1 MPPKVRYTREEIA
14 NTAFGMVRK
23 HGEEFLSARSLAAEL
38 GTSTA
43 PIFTAFSGIEEVRD
57 AVLQLAKERY
67 GEYARAG
74 ASMDPPFKG
83 YGLQFIR
90 FAKEEPR
97 LFRMLFMREDG
108 GGAPTHYLPAT
119 YEQEET
125 VRKTAQNAYGWDEER
140 AKRIYN
146 HLAVYV
152 YGLAVLCAGGNYVF
166 TDEDI
171 SRMLR
176 EEFFALKRYEE
187 ETYEEHH

>member
-1 MPPKVRYTREEIA
+1 MPPNVRYKKEEIA
-14 NTAFGMVRK
+14 EIAFEMVRK
-23 HGEEFLSARSLAAEL
+23 HGEEFLSARTLAAEL

-57 AVLQLAKERY
+57 AVIRLAKERY
-67 GEYARAG
+67 EEYARKG
-74 ASMDPPFKG
+74 ASINPPFKG

-97 LFRMLFMREDG
+97 LFRMLFMTEG
-108 GGAPTHYLPAT
+108 GVVTPTHYLPST

-125 VRKTAQNAYGWDEER
+125 VRETAQNAYGWDEER
-140 AKRIYN
+140 ARRMYN

-152 YGLAVLCAGGNYVF
+152 YGLAALCAGGNQVF

-171 SRMLR
+171 SRMLS

-187 ETYEEHH
+187 ETNEEHH